1 MALNATGINGLY
13 VSTFILT
20 EGIRRTHWKPGLC
33 RRIKSDRRKGL
44 LSVGSVLFPTSSLS
58 FPCSIMTFSF
68 SSHVWVTFPP
78 NSTPHPRSMLPC
90 GSSIDWHFCYQ
101 ASPPIRLFPRKFHL
115 YAEAQLSWPA
125 IRWSPAAS
133 SLLQPLSA
141 GMNCVLTGREET
153 TARHSQV
160 QYLASV
166 GNTEL
171 SRPGGQPIHFSWK
184 AVQNPFSMV
193 AITSKRM
200 QRHNSNNPENF
211 NWFKSYEKNKLKKV
225 LGPILF

>member
-1 MALNATGINGLY
+1 
-13 VSTFILT
+13 
-20 EGIRRTHWKPGLC
+20 
-33 RRIKSDRRKGL
+33 
-44 LSVGSVLFPTSSLS
+44 
-58 FPCSIMTFSF
+58 MTFSF

-78 NSTPHPRSMLPC
+78 NSTPTPGVCFLVVPPLTGIFVIKPQPPFDFSP
-90 GSSIDWHFCYQ
+90 GSFICM
-101 ASPPIRLFPRKFHL
+101 

-141 GMNCVLTGREET
+141 GMNCVLTGREEII
-153 TARHSQV
+153 ARHAQV

-184 AVQNPFSMV
+184 AIRNPFSVV
-193 AITSKRM
+193 AITSKRR

-211 NWFKSYEKNKLKKV
+211 NWFKNYEKNKLKKV